1 MEFFKTY
8 DFSIPSYA
16 TFACCAVKV
25 GLVSGVCVSNLS
37 ILLPCVVVPMM
48 VQLLGPLQCG
58 VLAYVQ
64 SIVACSSAAE
74 AGMFGAWMWFG
85 FTLPCFHHDTWTSRS
100 VKGTVLSQSV
110 EAVGSVLFSVA
121 IFALPRFLDGV
132 WVILTH

>member
-1 MEFFKTY
+1 MISVSQVTPLSPAVLSRWGWFR
-8 DFSIPSYA
+8 A
-16 TFACCAVKV
+16 FA
-25 GLVSGVCVSNLS
+25 SPNLS

-64 SIVACSSAAE
+64 SVVACSSAAE